1 MYPVWPIT
9 VPAEERTKR
18 FDFYLPVDRMNL
30 FVMYEREA
38 DTTMADRIMDHAQ
51 LLVQTVGYNGF
62 SYADIAQ
69 ELGIRKATIHYYFRT
84 KASLCTALLRRYRR
98 RFREKV
104 GNGTELV
111 ASPRARLDLYISFYQ
126 QALEDGRL
134 CPCGVLTGELVSL
147 EPEIRD
153 QIRGFFEEQIAWV
166 EAQLIQARQHGEL
179 LCGHN
184 AHQLAASIFG
194 MIEGGMLL
202 ARAADDTG
210 ILADAIRGSLALVFA

>member
-1 MYPVWPIT
+1 VFLKS
-9 VPAEERTKR
+9 EFE
-18 FDFYLPVDRMNL
+18 VD
-30 FVMYEREA
+30 
-38 DTTMADRIMDHAQ
+38 TSMADRILDHAQ

-84 KASLCTALLRRYRR
+84 KAMLCATLLRRYRG

-104 GNGTELV
+104 QTATEPL
-111 ASPRARLDLYISFYQ
+111 ASPQAKLKLYISFYQ

-153 QIRGFFEEQIAWV
+153 EISGFFDEQIGWV
-166 EAQLIQARQHGEL
+166 ETQLKEARRHGEL
-179 LCGHN
+179 PGTHN
-184 AHQLAASIFG
+184 LHAIAAGIFAV
-194 MIEGGMLL
+194 IEGGMLL
-202 ARAADDTG
+202 ARATNNTA
-210 ILADAIRGSLALVFA
+210 ILAEAISGSLALVFA